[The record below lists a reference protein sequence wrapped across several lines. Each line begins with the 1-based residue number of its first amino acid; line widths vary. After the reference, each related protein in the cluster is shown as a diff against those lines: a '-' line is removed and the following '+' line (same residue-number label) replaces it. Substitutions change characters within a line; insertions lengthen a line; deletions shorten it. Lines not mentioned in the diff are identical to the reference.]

1 MLELIHGGVTLEDD
15 LFKELGTLKKSHQE
29 LRENCEAFKKEI
41 DENIKKRDE
50 NNKLFKELLGQLKEA
65 KEERDK
71 ANEKVSE
78 YKGLRDEKRKE
89 LSALKD
95 EMKDIKKEF
104 SGNSDSSTPNPF
116 QLQKRIDEMEW
127 KLETSVLPLKE
138 ENKLITQ
145 ITLLRKE
152 LETTKFSKEVKDKI
166 KVLRDQITAL
176 RKEIDQMHEKVV
188 EFSQESAKYHE
199 RVTYFSQ
206 RASETKKTADKA
218 HQEFLSKKSLLNNIY
233 AQMRET
239 RDQMNK
245 HRGKITEK
253 KAESKARRNLDKEK
267 ENKKIMDE
275 INIQAKDLYDRFI
288 SGEKLSTEE
297 FRILQES
304 NFL

>member
-1 MLELIHGGVTLEDD
+1 MEDD

-29 LRENCEAFKKEI
+29 LRETCEAFKIEI
-41 DENIKKRDE
+41 DDNIKKRDE
-50 NNKLFKELLGQLKEA
+50 NNTLFKELLGQLKEA
-65 KEERDK
+65 KEERDA

-78 YKGLRDEKRKE
+78 YKALRDEKRKE
-89 LSALKD
+89 LSILKD
-95 EMKDIKKEF
+95 EMKAIKKEF
-104 SGNSDSSTPNPF
+104 TGNSDSSSPNPF

-145 ITLLRKE
+145 ITTLRKE
-152 LETTKFSKEVKDKI
+152 LETTKFSKEIKDKI
-166 KVLRDQITAL
+166 KTLRDQITAL
-176 RKEIDQMHEKVV
+176 RKEIDQLHEKVV

-218 HQEFLSKKSLLNNIY
+218 HQEFLSKKSQLNSIY

-253 KAESKARRNLDKEK
+253 KAETKAKRIKEK
-267 ENKKIMDE
+267 EKETKKIMDQ
-275 INIQAKDLYDRFI
+275 INDQAKDLYDRFI
-288 SGEKLSTEE
+288 RGEKLSTEE
-297 FRILQES
+297 FKILQES